1 MKSSWKFFSDSLI
14 NDIHSVPLLQNIAK
28 TLNADDGW
36 MMMDD
41 DDTISHYVLL
51 SVSKIV
57 IRNHPLQPHSNIIDL
72 DVEKRMMI

>member
-1 MKSSWKFFSDSLI
+1 M
-14 NDIHSVPLLQNIAK
+14 QMM
-28 TLNADDGW
+28 DDD
-36 MMMDD
+36 DD